1 MSLRGEK
8 WSARMPEASL
18 LEEMKKRKVVQW
30 GLAYV
35 AVAWVVA
42 QVVETVAGPWNI
54 PDNMIRNVHMVL
66 IGGVPIAV
74 ILSWFHGARGDQR
87 ITGGEVAAVT
97 VVLGVVIAAIALL
110 NTAAES
116 PSTAKVADAGGRF
129 SAVSGALP
137 RLAVLALLTN

>member
-74 ILSWFHGARGDQR
+74 ILSWFHGCNCR
-87 ITGGEVAAVT
+87 TGCCNRCHCS
-97 VVLGVVIAAIALL
+97 L
-110 NTAAES
+110 
-116 PSTAKVADAGGRF
+116 KHCR
-129 SAVSGALP
+129 
-137 RLAVLALLTN
+137 